1 MASDLSISPS
11 CVCQMIFTSQRCI
24 PRAAKK
30 WCHGHAQLVV
40 QPCRALRY
48 FALIQNE
55 AQVLF
60 GPRRLY
66 SNDISPWEIWIL
78 GLSRRPPKVIRRTF
92 VCGIESFSTDDGYGS
107 ENVTLKMNSRFFK
120 LLRIYS
126 SSLEMS
132 KVGEF
137 SWSWFLGTALK
148 FRKREKN
155 SSSLVYAST
164 KREIMH
170 FHVVLV
176 QRRYSSWLVFP
187 SSFGENS
194 FMVSIIF
201 SWEIS

>member
-24 PRAAKK
+24 PRAANK
-30 WCHGHAQLVV
+30 WYHGHAQHVV

-148 FRKREKN
+148 FRKRKKN

-176 QRRYSSWLVFP
+176 QRRYSQVAKGSDLYRVDK
-187 SSFGENS
+187 STKLC
-194 FMVSIIF
+194 MVVA
-201 SWEIS
+201 